1 MTVSLP
7 RNAALG
13 GSLAVVAALAL
24 SACGA
29 APDNASTKTKD
40 GKNAAT
46 ATSAA
51 DFGGLDALAKAA
63 KKEGTLHIIAVPRDW
78 ANYGAAID
86 GFQKKYGIKI
96 EDESPDGT
104 SQDEINAVTSRKG
117 QDRAPDVLDLGSS
130 FALSAAQQGLVAPYK
145 VASYTDIPEGQ
156 KDPQARWFNDYG
168 GYISIGCD
176 AKRVKTCPTSFKDLL
191 KPQYKGQVALN
202 GNPTKSG
209 SAFGGVYAAAL
220 ANGGSFDNI
229 QPGLDFF
236 GKLKKNGNYTPVEST
251 PATVEK
257 GETPISIDWDYL
269 NAGYADEFKS
279 KGVDWKVSIP
289 SDGQYAQYY
298 SQAINKDAPH
308 PAAAR
313 PLQRR
318 GPEPV
323 AQGLRPPGPDGRDG
337 EGRHP
342 RQDGRRQAAE
352 GHRHAV
358 LPDRGPA
365 EQGQDGHRSGL
376 GEGRLRM
383 TAALPRA
390 DVAPVASAKR
400 RRRAP
405 GWLAVV
411 PLLVFT
417 AIAFGL
423 PAVAILDGAFTVK
436 DPTTGATSYTTEN
449 LTTSLQ
455 GPYLTA
461 LVGSVKLSAISAAL
475 GALLGLPLAQ
485 AVVSS
490 RSRALREA
498 VLTASGVL
506 ANFGGVPLA
515 FAFVATLGNAGVLT
529 VHLGLKDSG
538 WDLYSFWG
546 LVLVY
551 LYFLIPL
558 MVLTITSVSYTHL

>member
-1 MTVSLP
+1 MTVSPP
-7 RNAALG
+7 RNAVLG

-29 APDNASTKTKD
+29 APDNASSTAD

-51 DFGGLDALAKAA
+51 DFGGMDALVKAA
-63 KKEGTLHIIAVPRDW
+63 KKEGTLHAIALPRDW
-78 ANYGAAID
+78 ANYGALID
-86 GFQKKYGIKI
+86 GFTKKYGIKI
-96 EDESPDGT
+96 TDENPDGS

-130 FALSAAQQGLVAPYK
+130 FALSAAQQGLLAPYK
-145 VASYTDIPEGQ
+145 VASFDQIPEGQ
-156 KDPQARWFNDYG
+156 KDPKGQWFNDYG

-176 AKRVKTCPTSFKDLL
+176 AKRVKTCPTTFADLL

-220 ANGGSFDNI
+220 ANKGSFDDI

-313 PLQRR
+313 LWQEYLYSAEGQNLWLKGYARPALMTSMESAGTLDKTAAAKLPQVT
-318 GPEPV
+318 GAPSFPTEDQQSKAKTV
-323 AQGLRPPGPDGRDG
+323 IAQGW
-337 EGRHP
+337 
-342 RQDGRRQAAE
+342 AK
-352 GHRHAV
+352 AV
-358 LPDRGPA
+358 
-365 EQGQDGHRSGL
+365 SG
-376 GEGRLRM
+376 
-383 TAALPRA
+383 
-390 DVAPVASAKR
+390 
-400 RRRAP
+400 
-405 GWLAVV
+405 
-411 PLLVFT
+411 
-417 AIAFGL
+417 
-423 PAVAILDGAFTVK
+423 
-436 DPTTGATSYTTEN
+436 
-449 LTTSLQ
+449 
-455 GPYLTA
+455 
-461 LVGSVKLSAISAAL
+461 
-475 GALLGLPLAQ
+475 
-485 AVVSS
+485 
-490 RSRALREA
+490 
-498 VLTASGVL
+498 
-506 ANFGGVPLA
+506 
-515 FAFVATLGNAGVLT
+515 
-529 VHLGLKDSG
+529 
-538 WDLYSFWG
+538 
-546 LVLVY
+546 
-551 LYFLIPL
+551 
-558 MVLTITSVSYTHL
+558 